1 MEGRLRVIGQARFRR
16 TRPAWQSARMQDHP
30 LRAILNDELHA
41 RPHLRIVPP
50 AAISHVV
57 LLAEEGGA
65 EADRQAFAAFCRA
78 HGAAEPKPGARN
90 HIAPVA
96 GRIVRWERHG
106 EFQAFSVLAD
116 ADAELPPDDAWSAIH
131 PEAQAFLDGLTGLRL
146 AAMHLRILPGS
157 ALVPPAGAF
166 RGEVVG
172 GGLGGGEA
180 QGFTDFRMAEDGFVR
195 MVLYANALT
204 PGRLGRMAQRL
215 LEIEHYRM
223 AALLGLP
230 LAREATPK
238 LAELEKRLDSIVAK
252 TATQGAEDRALL
264 DELTRLAAEA
274 EALAAT
280 SRFRFAATEA
290 YGALVLARIAEL
302 NEQRLESVQRMSVFL
317 DRRFTPAL
325 RTCAAVA
332 RRKRA
337 LNDGIARAGGMLRTR
352 VEVGLE
358 AQNSALLAAMD
369 KRAATQLR
377 LSQAVEGFSTF
388 AIAYYLVSLVKI
400 AVDGLP
406 ALGLPEGP
414 RWVSL
419 IAVPAV
425 AAAIWITLRRLR
437 RSLSGGA

>member
-1 MEGRLRVIGQARFRR
+1 
-16 TRPAWQSARMQDHP
+16 MQDHP

-41 RPHLRIVPP
+41 RPHLRIIAP
-50 AAISHVV
+50 AALSHVV
-57 LLAEEGGA
+57 LVAEEGGA
-65 EADRQAFAAFCRA
+65 EADRAAFAAFCRA
-78 HGAAEPKPGARN
+78 HGAAEPPPGARN

-96 GRIVRWERHG
+96 GRVVRWERHG
-106 EFQAFSVLAD
+106 EFQAFTVLAD
-116 ADAELPPDDAWSAIH
+116 TDAEAGRDTDEGAPPDRAWSAIH
-131 PEAQAFLDGLTGLRL
+131 PEAQAFLDGLKGLRL

-157 ALVPPAGAF
+157 ALVPPPGAF
-166 RGEVVG
+166 SGEVVG
-172 GGLGGGEA
+172 GALGGGEA

-215 LEIEHYRM
+215 LEVEHYRM

-230 LAREATPK
+230 VARDSTPRLAA
-238 LAELEKRLDSIVAK
+238 LEKRLDAIVAQ
-252 TATQGAEDRALL
+252 TATEGAEDRVLL
-264 DELTRLAAEA
+264 DELTKLAAEA
-274 EALAAT
+274 EALAAS

-290 YGALVLARIAEL
+290 YGALVEARIAEL

-337 LNDGIARAGGMLRTR
+337 LTDGIARAGGMLRTR

-369 KRAATQLR
+369 RRAATQLR

-388 AIAYYLVSLVKI
+388 AIAYYLVSLIKI

-406 ALGLPEGP
+406 ALGLPDGP

-425 AAAIWITLRRLR
+425 AVAIWLTVRRLR
-437 RSLSGGA
+437 RSLSGG

>member
-1 MEGRLRVIGQARFRR
+1 
-16 TRPAWQSARMQDHP
+16 MQDHP

-57 LLAEEGGA
+57 LVAEEGA
-65 EADRQAFAAFCRA
+65 SEADRAAFAAFCRA
-78 HGAAEPKPGARN
+78 HGAAEPAPGARN

-96 GRIVRWERHG
+96 GRLMRWERHG
-106 EFQAFSVLAD
+106 EFQAFTVLAD
-116 ADAELPPDDAWSAIH
+116 TDAEAGRDTDEDAPPDHTWSAIH
-131 PEAQAFLDGLTGLRL
+131 AEAQAFLDSLNAPRL

-157 ALVPPAGAF
+157 ALVPPPGAF
-166 RGEVVG
+166 TGEVVG
-172 GGLGGGEA
+172 GALGGGEA
-180 QGFTDFRMAEDGFVR
+180 QGFTDFRIAEDGFVR

-230 LAREATPK
+230 LARESTPR
-238 LAELEKRLDSIVAK
+238 LAALEKRLDTIVAQ
-252 TATQGAEDRALL
+252 TASQGADDRVLL
-264 DELTRLAAEA
+264 DELTKLAAEA
-274 EALAAT
+274 EALAAS

-290 YGALVLARIAEL
+290 YGALVEARIAEL

-337 LNDGIARAGGMLRTR
+337 LTEGIARAGAMLRTR

-369 KRAATQLR
+369 RRAATQLR

-388 AIAYYLVSLVKI
+388 AIAYYLVSLIKI
-400 AVDGLP
+400 AVEGLP
-406 ALGLPEGP
+406 ALGFAEGP

-425 AAAIWITLRRLR
+425 AVAIWLTVRRLR
-437 RSLSGGA
+437 RSLSGG

>member
-1 MEGRLRVIGQARFRR
+1 
-16 TRPAWQSARMQDHP
+16 MQDHP
-30 LRAILNDELHA
+30 LRATLNDELHA
-41 RPHLRIVPP
+41 RPHLRIVAP

-57 LLAEEGGA
+57 LVAEEGGA
-65 EADRQAFAAFCRA
+65 EADRAAFAAFCRA
-78 HGAAEPKPGARN
+78 HGAAEPQPGARN

-106 EFQAFSVLAD
+106 EFQAFTVLAD
-116 ADAELPPDDAWSAIH
+116 AEPDAGRDTDEDALPDRAWSAIH
-131 PEAQAFLDGLTGLRL
+131 PEAQAFLDSLAGLRL
-146 AAMHLRILPGS
+146 AALHLRILPGS
-157 ALVPPAGAF
+157 ALVPPPGAF
-166 RGEVVG
+166 LGEVVG
-172 GGLGGGEA
+172 GALGGGEA
-180 QGFTDFRMAEDGFVR
+180 QAFTDFRMAEDGFVR

-215 LEIEHYRM
+215 LELEHYRM

-238 LAELEKRLDSIVAK
+238 LAALEKRLDATVAA
-252 TATQGAEDRALL
+252 TARPGAEDAKLL

-274 EALAAT
+274 EALAAS

-290 YGALVLARIAEL
+290 YGALVEARIAEL
-302 NEQRLESVQRMSVFL
+302 NEHRLESVQRMSVFL

-337 LNDGIARAGGMLRTR
+337 LTEGIARAGGMLRTR

-358 AQNSALLAAMD
+358 AQNSKLLAAMD
-369 KRAATQLR
+369 RRAAMQLR

-388 AIAYYLVSLVKI
+388 AIAYYLVSLIKI

-406 ALGLPEGP
+406 ALGLPDAP
-414 RWVSL
+414 KWTSL

-425 AAAIWITLRRLR
+425 AMAIWLSVRRLR
-437 RSLSGGA
+437 RSLTPGADGSGQGPASQPRSFPE